1 MSSSAPNAGFGVSAD
16 DLRAYDW
23 QAVIQTATRRE
34 CYSYNEL
41 FSAKAKSLQEANDGR
56 GERVFR
62 FLSAV
67 ASFWPNFHS
76 DEAPFRPM
84 AVWEGRRT
92 PIPED
97 LSASDLDALAGVLN
111 EIKDG
116 EFRAR
121 VADVLWVCRK
131 DYRAGQA
138 AVEAYIE
145 SGLALETG
153 DMWPPFAERF
163 ARALQLGAKLGWQKP
178 FHQKAIQAMEDA
190 ISRHEPTED
199 GLLCARFMHL
209 LLADRVGDAKKYAA
223 LSEKLAKRME
233 SVANWHFARDYW
245 QLNGGWNGRDGKADA
260 ARAAQLQIANTY
272 VKLAEGFI
280 SGEKPSYMGASGWMA
295 KAVHALREA
304 KADTAEIESA
314 HRRLLDYQKRSTS
327 EMETIQVPMEN
338 APDLQQKLE
347 ASANAAAEHVA
358 GHRFEDA
365 IIRFA
370 FVAEPSRPDELKKR
384 IENMKA
390 ENVFS
395 QMFGATTVRSD
406 GQVSDTKPRLA
417 SDDPKEREI
426 AFLKEM
432 YSQVRT
438 VDWRVRVQVSIE
450 PARQKIV
457 AEHPARPMDL
467 FFLVQDNPFVPP
479 GREGLFLRGLHAGLH
494 GDLVLALHLLLPQIE
509 NSIREIF
516 TARGVITSKLES
528 DQTQDE
534 RDLGWMLAHDE
545 MAKIFGPGMAFD
557 LRGLLVERFGL
568 NLRND
573 IAHGL
578 LVESQMISEGA
589 LYAWWLTLRLCCIP
603 IAAAQREKMI

>member
-1 MSSSAPNAGFGVSAD
+1 MIETALNKGFGVSAD
-16 DLRAYDW
+16 DLGFYDW
-23 QAVIQTATRRE
+23 QAIIQTVPRHE
-34 CYSYNEL
+34 CYVYNEL
-41 FSAKAKSLQEANDGR
+41 FSAKAKSLQEAGDGR
-56 GERVFR
+56 GERVFGL
-62 FLSAV
+62 LSAV

-76 DEAPFRPM
+76 DEAPFRPV
-84 AVWEGRRT
+84 AVLEGRHT

-116 EFRAR
+116 EFKAR

-131 DYRAGQA
+131 DYKAAQA

-145 SGLALETG
+145 SGLVLESG

-163 ARALQLGAKLGWQKP
+163 ERALQLGAKLGRLKP
-178 FHQKAIQAMEDA
+178 FHQKAIQAVEDA
-190 ISRHEPTED
+190 ITRNEPVEK

-209 LLADRVGDAKKYAA
+209 LLADRVGDASKYAA
-223 LSEKLAKRME
+223 LSGKLAKRME

-245 QLNGGWNGRDGKADA
+245 QLNAGWNSRVGKADA
-260 ARAAQLQIANTY
+260 GRAAQVQIANTY
-272 VKLAEGFI
+272 IKLAEGFI
-280 SGEKPSYMGASGWMA
+280 SGEKPSYLGASGWMA

-304 KADTAEIESA
+304 KADAAEIEDA
-314 HRRLLDYQKRSTS
+314 HRRLLDYQKRSMS
-327 EMETIQVPMEN
+327 EMETIQVPLAN

-347 ASANAAAEHVA
+347 TSAKAAAEHVA

-370 FVAEPSRPDELKKR
+370 FVAEPSHPNELRKR
-384 IENMKA
+384 IEDLNS
-390 ENVFS
+390 NDVFT
-395 QMFGATTVRSD
+395 QIFGATTVRPD
-406 GQVSDTKPRLA
+406 GQVSDTKPPLV

-426 AFLKEM
+426 AVLKEM
-432 YSQVRT
+432 YSQART
-438 VDWRVRVQVSIE
+438 VDWPVRVRVSIE
-450 PARQKIV
+450 PARQKII
-457 AEHPARPMDL
+457 AEHPARPVDL

-516 TARGVITSKLES
+516 TARGIITSKLES

-545 MAKIFGPGMAFD
+545 MAQIFGPGMAFD

-578 LVESQMISEGA
+578 LAESQMISEGA

-603 IAAAQREKMI
+603 IAAAQRETTI

>member
-1 MSSSAPNAGFGVSAD
+1 VTSNAPNAGFGVSAA

-121 VADVLWVCRK
+121 VADVLWICRK
-131 DYRAGQA
+131 DYKAGQA

-145 SGLALETG
+145 SGLILETG

-163 ARALQLGAKLGWQKP
+163 ARALQLGAKLGWSKP

-190 ISRHEPTED
+190 IVRHEPTED

-233 SVANWHFARDYW
+233 LVANWHFARDYW
-245 QLNGGWNGRDGKADA
+245 QLNGGWKGRRC
-260 ARAAQLQIANTY
+260 ARSPTSDCQHLRQI
-272 VKLAEGFI
+272 G
-280 SGEKPSYMGASGWMA
+280 GEF
-295 KAVHALREA
+295 H
-304 KADTAEIESA
+304 
-314 HRRLLDYQKRSTS
+314 
-327 EMETIQVPMEN
+327 
-338 APDLQQKLE
+338 
-347 ASANAAAEHVA
+347 
-358 GHRFEDA
+358 
-365 IIRFA
+365 
-370 FVAEPSRPDELKKR
+370 
-384 IENMKA
+384 
-390 ENVFS
+390 
-395 QMFGATTVRSD
+395 
-406 GQVSDTKPRLA
+406 
-417 SDDPKEREI
+417 
-426 AFLKEM
+426 
-432 YSQVRT
+432 
-438 VDWRVRVQVSIE
+438 
-450 PARQKIV
+450 
-457 AEHPARPMDL
+457 
-467 FFLVQDNPFVPP
+467 
-479 GREGLFLRGLHAGLH
+479 
-494 GDLVLALHLLLPQIE
+494 
-509 NSIREIF
+509 
-516 TARGVITSKLES
+516 
-528 DQTQDE
+528 
-534 RDLGWMLAHDE
+534 
-545 MAKIFGPGMAFD
+545 
-557 LRGLLVERFGL
+557 
-568 NLRND
+568 
-573 IAHGL
+573 
-578 LVESQMISEGA
+578 
-589 LYAWWLTLRLCCIP
+589 
-603 IAAAQREKMI
+603 QR

>member
-1 MSSSAPNAGFGVSAD
+1 
-16 DLRAYDW
+16 
-23 QAVIQTATRRE
+23 
-34 CYSYNEL
+34 
-41 FSAKAKSLQEANDGR
+41 
-56 GERVFR
+56 
-62 FLSAV
+62 
-67 ASFWPNFHS
+67 
-76 DEAPFRPM
+76 
-84 AVWEGRRT
+84 
-92 PIPED
+92 
-97 LSASDLDALAGVLN
+97 
-111 EIKDG
+111 
-116 EFRAR
+116 
-121 VADVLWVCRK
+121 
-131 DYRAGQA
+131 
-138 AVEAYIE
+138 
-145 SGLALETG
+145 
-153 DMWPPFAERF
+153 
-163 ARALQLGAKLGWQKP
+163 
-178 FHQKAIQAMEDA
+178 
-190 ISRHEPTED
+190 
-199 GLLCARFMHL
+199 
-209 LLADRVGDAKKYAA
+209 
-223 LSEKLAKRME
+223 
-233 SVANWHFARDYW
+233 
-245 QLNGGWNGRDGKADA
+245 
-260 ARAAQLQIANTY
+260 
-272 VKLAEGFI
+272 
-280 SGEKPSYMGASGWMA
+280 
-295 KAVHALREA
+295 
-304 KADTAEIESA
+304 
-314 HRRLLDYQKRSTS
+314 
-327 EMETIQVPMEN
+327 
-338 APDLQQKLE
+338 LE

-406 GQVSDTKPRLA
+406 GQVSDTKPPLA

-578 LVESQMISEGA
+578 LAESQMISEGA

-603 IAAAQREKMI
+603 IGYPVLEIEVRAGRFENGRVLRAGAPCRLPITP